1 MHLTNKQVSSTVRVA
16 HWGWAMYCPYCA
28 VDYTPE
34 EPCFCFPPPPM
45 KETSASKPK
54 AKGPWGEA
62 AEGWSSESDL
72 TAECLTEPVPAG
84 ACLAKSPSLQA
95 PTAAHNVKRPW
106 GEAAPDWS
114 FDAPVSSRF
123 PDPVRVED
131 CVPRSRSR
139 KRVAQSNARVVGPWG
154 DAGAFWSLGPDTTSV
169 PIPESLTVRACY
181 CRVLLP
187 LQRTGV
193 IAVRATV
200 PWGEADEAWSL
211 ESDVTSEKVTKP
223 P

>member
-1 MHLTNKQVSSTVRVA
+1 LTNKHISSSVELA

-54 AKGPWGEA
+54 ARGPWGEA

-72 TAECLTEPVPAG
+72 TAECQPEPAPVG
-84 ACLAKSPSLQA
+84 ACLAKLPSLQA
-95 PTAAHNVKRPW
+95 PTAEHNVKGPW

-114 FDAPVSSRF
+114 FDAPLSSKF

-131 CVPRSRSR
+131 CVPKRGPR
-139 KRVAQSNARVVGPWG
+139 KRVTHLAHRVVGPWG
-154 DAGAFWSLGPDTTSV
+154 EADAVWSVGPDTTTEPV
-169 PIPESLTVRACY
+169 PIAVGVETRCR
-181 CRVLLP
+181 RVLLP

-193 IAVRATV
+193 VGVRATV
-200 PWGEADEAWSL
+200 PWGEAAEAWSL
-211 ESDVTSEKVTKP
+211 ESDITSETVTKP